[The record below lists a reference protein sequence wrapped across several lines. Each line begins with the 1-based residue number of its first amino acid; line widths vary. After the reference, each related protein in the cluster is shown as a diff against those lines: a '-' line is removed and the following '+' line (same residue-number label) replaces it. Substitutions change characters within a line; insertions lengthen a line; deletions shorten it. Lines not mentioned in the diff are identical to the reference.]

1 MISNLTLAAMVNG
14 GKIESVLGNLSGDAL
29 SQLQTSITTLAT
41 TPSYIFLLGIAER
54 ISTVVIQISLSVLVW
69 FSVKDKKS
77 LFFAALLIHF
87 VVDAITVIMTGTHI
101 PAVIVEAVLA
111 AVALAAALFAR
122 NIYRKEEN

>member
-14 GKIESVLGNLSGDAL
+14 GKMESVLGNLSGDAL
-29 SQLQTSITTLAT
+29 SQLQTSITTLVT

-87 VVDAITVIMTGTHI
+87 VIDAITVIMTGIHI
-101 PAVIVEAVLA
+101 PVFIVEAVLA
-111 AVALAAALFAR
+111 AIALAVALFAR

>member
-1 MISNLTLAAMVNG
+1 M
-14 GKIESVLGNLSGDAL
+14 
-29 SQLQTSITTLAT
+29 
-41 TPSYIFLLGIAER
+41 
-54 ISTVVIQISLSVLVW
+54 VIQISLSVLVW

-101 PAVIVEAVLA
+101 PVVIVEAVLA
-111 AVALAAALFAR
+111 AIAAAVALFAR